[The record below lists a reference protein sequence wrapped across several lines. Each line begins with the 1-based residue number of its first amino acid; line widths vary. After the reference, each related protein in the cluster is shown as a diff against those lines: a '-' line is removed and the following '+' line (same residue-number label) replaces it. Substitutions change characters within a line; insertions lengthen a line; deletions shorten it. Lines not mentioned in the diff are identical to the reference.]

1 MSDHPEKPVTIFDV
15 ATEAGV
21 SFSTVSRV
29 ISDDPRIKA
38 GTKQKVREVMN
49 RLGYVANYHARRL
62 AGAGSPIVGVMVPDF
77 GGGNEYLGQI
87 LQGIDAELSLAGYDM
102 VLYTAHRQEAKETSY
117 ISQVMGGLADGL
129 LMILPFYLES
139 YLPALVKRRFPFAL
153 IDRQGSNNRFP
164 SVSSSNWQGAFQA
177 TEYLIRQGHRR
188 IGFVGGWKSMDSAIQ
203 RQEGYQAALSAHHL
217 SFDPALVLEG
227 TYQQMDGFN
236 GTLQLLSL
244 EQPPTAIFAANDMTA
259 FGVIDAV
266 HSRQLR
272 VPEDVSVLGFDDIP
286 HSRFVR
292 PSLTTVRQPLEQM
305 GRVGTQFLL
314 DLLKNPGG
322 QYRNIELPT
331 ELVIR
336 DSCAPP
342 RGNKS

>member
-1 MSDHPEKPVTIFDV
+1 MMDHPEKPVTIFDI

-29 ISDDPRIKA
+29 ISDDPRIKPV
-38 GTKQKVREVMN
+38 TKQKVREVMN

-62 AGAGSPIVGVMVPDF
+62 AGAGSMIVGVMVPDF
-77 GGGNEYLGQI
+77 GGGNAYLGQI
-87 LQGIDAELSLAGYDM
+87 LQGIDAELNLAGYDM
-102 VLYTAHRQEAKETSY
+102 VLYTAHRHEDKESGY
-117 ISQVMGGLADGL
+117 VSQVMGGLADGL
-129 LMILPFYLES
+129 LMILPLYLEN

-153 IDRQGSNNRFP
+153 IDRQGSNGRFP

-188 IGFVGGWKSMDSAIQ
+188 IGFIGGWHDMDSAIQ
-203 RQEGYQAALSAHHL
+203 RLEGYQSALSAHHL
-217 SFDPALVLEG
+217 AFDPTLVVEG

-236 GTLQLLSL
+236 GTNHLLDL
-244 EQPPTAIFAANDMTA
+244 DVPPTALFTSNDMMA
-259 FGVIDAV
+259 FGAMEAV
-266 HSRQLR
+266 RSRNLR

-286 HSRFVR
+286 QSRFTR
-292 PSLTTVRQPLEQM
+292 PALTTVRQPLEQM

-314 DLLKNPGG
+314 DLMKKPGG
-322 QYRNIELPT
+322 LYRNIELPT

-336 DSCAPP
+336 DSCSPP
-342 RGNKS
+342 RGI